1 MSLSAHSLGVLERLA
16 CLGAALSVSACRTTV
31 PSQVPPERTPS
42 LSGTARYEA
51 VQAPSEDTS
60 RQVSERL
67 FIPAEPGD
75 ANEPPGYPKELL
87 RLQLPPQNIVVRIVL
102 DEHGQV
108 TAVATNVAASEADP
122 QYRPA
127 FEDAIRMA
135 VHNWH
140 FKAATE
146 RTFVN
151 SPDDGSGKP
160 AYKVLE
166 TETAVPT
173 WFDIRFIF
181 EVAEGRGIVRQV
193 E

>member
-1 MSLSAHSLGVLERLA
+1 MLSAHSVEALERLA
-16 CLGAALSVSACRTTV
+16 CLGVALSLYACRT
-31 PSQVPPERTPS
+31 VPPQAPPQRTPS

-51 VQAPSEDTS
+51 VQGPSEDTS

-75 ANEPPGYPKELL
+75 ANEPPAYPEQLL
-87 RLQLPPQNIVVRIVL
+87 RLQLPPQKIVVRMSL

-108 TAVATNVAASEADP
+108 TNVGTNVAASEADP

-127 FEDAIRMA
+127 FEDAIRIA
-135 VHNWH
+135 VDNWH
-140 FKAATE
+140 FMAATE
-146 RTFVN
+146 RTFMN
-151 SPDDGSGKP
+151 SPEDGSGKP
-160 AYKVLE
+160 AYKVLKSE
-166 TETAVPT
+166 TSVPT